1 MRSCI
6 TPLQDQCSLRAAKLG
21 YSQATGQVQ
30 SCPTRWRS
38 KMNAIRL
45 NAAFAAVLATLS
57 SFAFAMLNMP
67 AATHVFLGVA
77 A

>member
-1 MRSCI
+1 
-6 TPLQDQCSLRAAKLG
+6 
-21 YSQATGQVQ
+21 VQ
-30 SCPTRWRS
+30 RLPNPDGES
-38 KMNAIRL
+38 KMTAIRL

-57 SFAFAMLNMP
+57 SFAFAMANMP

>member
-1 MRSCI
+1 MTS
-6 TPLQDQCSLRAAKLG
+6 T
-21 YSQATGQVQ
+21 
-30 SCPTRWRS
+30 
-38 KMNAIRL
+38 RL
-45 NAAFAAVLATLS
+45 NAAFAAVLATLG